1 MMARTAPA
9 LLSVIMQALMALG
22 ASAAVSVGS
31 NSTGASDVAQKLR
44 AAQVAMSSDERV
56 ALQLATTASKEIAS
70 LPVSRSKQISA
81 ATAAWLKAEALYRL
95 NRGEESLEDVNQALT
110 VVSEIEP
117 ASKLRGDL
125 SLVRGRITLA
135 QGRYG
140 DALTDYQQAY
150 KAYQKINEP
159 RQETIALSEIGV
171 LYYLAHD
178 YKRALHYHE
187 LALEIHNNDPFLLSN
202 MKNNAALYYRGL
214 GNTKKSTENFLE
226 AAKIADNMKN
236 SPLLASILNNLAVNY
251 ITAGNLVGADKAISR
266 AQFLI
271 GSDPNAA
278 EERATLWGQRAKLA
292 YLRGHQAEAQKYI
305 EKAFMGGSLN
315 DHSDATVYFHKL
327 AYEIYKSAGDPAKA
341 LKHHEI
347 YERLSTEALKLAAS
361 ANASLATAQFDFANQ
376 DLKIANLKAGQL
388 ERDVKL
394 AQTRM
399 NALIGGMIAAVL
411 MLGFLVAFLI
421 TLLRSRKALAI
432 ARDRLEVS
440 NTFLEKALKAKTEF
454 LATVSHELRTPLNGI
469 LGMIQVV
476 IADNAVDTS
485 VKGKMKVAQDAG
497 DAMTTLIDDILDSA
511 QLESGRL
518 SISAAPTDLEAL
530 VRGVAKFWTVGAAA
544 KGLKLDVRVGDV
556 PRRVIA
562 DERRVQQ
569 ILFNL
574 VSNALKFT
582 DVGGIS
588 MSVDVEAAAGGDR
601 LVFTVEDSGIGIPSD
616 KLDDIFGTFQQL
628 DGGVTRHYGGSGLG
642 LSICKGLCNL
652 MGAEITVE
660 SELGVGSRFCVR
672 APLIVAQD
680 DEAEPDTA
688 THAGSGL
695 ATASLLIVETNPM
708 AQSLLRVAL
717 QSDVA
722 AITVTGDA
730 NEGLSFAQSGR
741 FDLAIFAFYGADD
754 QHAALATIS
763 ALCPVVALTTQA
775 LEDAAAG
782 AGACRVLRRPTPI
795 PELKA
800 QLAAALNLWAN
811 ADLAPPRAD
820 AV

>member
-1 MMARTAPA
+1 MARTATG
-9 LLSVIMQALMALG
+9 LLSVIMQALCALG
-22 ASAAVSVGS
+22 ASAAVSVPSHTASS
-31 NSTGASDVAQKLR
+31 NGVAEKLS

-56 ALQLATTASKEIAS
+56 ALQLATAASTEIAG
-70 LPVSRSKQISA
+70 LPESRTKQISA

-95 NRGEESLEDVNQALT
+95 NRGGEALEDVNKALLSVT
-110 VVSEIEP
+110 EIEP

-125 SLVRGRITLA
+125 SLVRGRIALA

-140 DALTDYQQAY
+140 DALNDDQNAY
-150 KAYQKINEP
+150 KAYQKAALP

-178 YKRALHYHE
+178 YDRALRYYE
-187 LALEIHNNDPFLLSN
+187 LATETYKSDPLLLSN

-214 GNTKKSTENFLE
+214 NNIKKSTDNFLE
-226 AAKIADNMKN
+226 AAIIAEKMKN
-236 SPLLASILNNLAVNY
+236 SPLLASILNNLAANY
-251 ITAGNLVGADKAISR
+251 ILSGSLDAAEKAIGR
-266 AQFLI
+266 AQYLI
-271 GSDPNAA
+271 GNDPNAA

-292 YLRGHQAEAQKYI
+292 YRRGHLAEAQKYI
-305 EKAFMGGSLN
+305 EKVFQGGALT
-315 DHSDATVYFHKL
+315 DHSEAAVNFHQV

-341 LKHHEI
+341 LKHHEL
-347 YERLSTEALKLAAS
+347 YERLSAEALKLAAS
-361 ANASLATAQFDFANQ
+361 ASASLSTAQFDFANQ

-394 AQTRM
+394 AQTRT
-399 NALIGGMIAAVL
+399 NALIGGMIAVVL
-411 MLGFLVAFLI
+411 LLGILVAFLI

-440 NTFLEKALKAKTEF
+440 NTFLEMALKAKTEF

-476 IADNAVDTS
+476 IADSAVDTS
-485 VKGKMKVAQDAG
+485 VKSKMKVAQDAG

-518 SISAAPTDLEAL
+518 SISTGPADLEAM
-530 VRGVAKFWTVGAAA
+530 VRGVAKFWTVGATA
-544 KGLKLDVRVGDV
+544 KGLKLKVKIGVV
-556 PRRVIA
+556 PRRVIV

-582 DVGGIS
+582 DEGEITL
-588 MSVDVEAAAGGDR
+588 SVNVASSDTGEQ
-601 LVFTVEDSGIGIPSD
+601 LVFHVKDTGIGIPSD

-652 MGAEITVE
+652 MDAEITVE
-660 SELGVGSRFCVR
+660 SELGVGSCFHVR
-672 APLIVAQD
+672 VPLIL
-680 DEAEPDTA
+680 AEDNAA
-688 THAGSGL
+688 TPCEEISERSGL
-695 ATASLLIVETNPM
+695 ESANLLVIETNPM

-717 QSDVA
+717 QTAVA
-722 AITVTGDA
+722 TITVTGDITD
-730 NEGLSFAQSGR
+730 GLSFATSGR
-741 FDLAIFAFYGADD
+741 FDLVVFAFYGEAE
-754 QHAALATIS
+754 QIAALKAMS
-763 ALCPVVALTTQA
+763 GRLPVVVLTTEGH
-775 LEDAAAG
+775 EDAARQI
-782 AGACRVLRRPTPI
+782 GACQVLRRPAPI
-795 PELKA
+795 PELKE
-800 QLAAALNLWAN
+800 QLTIALDDWFDSSTASPQS
-811 ADLAPPRAD
+811 D
-820 AV
+820 VG